1 MKRSRPLVVVLGLAV
16 AGIVMLSWTQ
26 TWFTLRLDADAA
38 VTPTVVADGAAAVP
52 QFTALAIALLALFLA
67 MTIAG
72 RVVRV
77 VLAGIEILLGL
88 GIVVS
93 GVSALSDPVSAA
105 RGAVGEVAGVS
116 DLAAVRRIVTS
127 VHVTAW
133 PAVGIAGGV
142 LAVLLGIVVLVVQ
155 RSWPGPSRK
164 YAATPTTT
172 ATAPKSAPVQRDAIV
187 DWDDLSAGLDP
198 TDPADPVTVAETDP
212 VTVAETDPVAVTET
226 DSRGTVGSDSR
237 RTTDDAHDHEEHREH
252 H

>member
-116 DLAAVRRIVTS
+116 DLGAVRRIVTS
-127 VHVTAW
+127 VDVTAW

-142 LAVLLGIVVLVVQ
+142 LAVLLGVVVLVVQ

-164 YAATPTTT
+164 YAATPT

-198 TDPADPVTVAETDP
+198 TDPADPVTVTEADP
-212 VTVAETDPVAVTET
+212 VPVTET
-226 DSRGTVGSDSR
+226 DSLGTVGSDTR

>member
-1 MKRSRPLVVVLGLAV
+1 MKRTRPLVVVLGLAV
-16 AGIVMLSWTQ
+16 AGIVMLAWTQ
-26 TWFTLRLDADAA
+26 TWFTLRLDAAAA

-105 RGAVGEVAGVS
+105 RGAVGDVAGVS

-172 ATAPKSAPVQRDAIV
+172 APKSVPVERDAIV

-198 TDPADPVTVAETDP
+198 TDPADPVTV
-212 VTVAETDPVAVTET
+212 TET
-226 DSRGTVGSDSR
+226 DSLGTVGSESR

>member
-116 DLAAVRRIVTS
+116 DLGAVRRIVTS
-127 VHVTAW
+127 VDVTAW

-142 LAVLLGIVVLVVQ
+142 LAVLLGVVVLVVQ

-164 YAATPTTT
+164 YAATPT
-172 ATAPKSAPVQRDAIV
+172 ATAPTSAPVQRDAIV

-198 TDPADPVTVAETDP
+198 TDPADPVTVTEADP
-212 VTVAETDPVAVTET
+212 VPVTET
-226 DSRGTVGSDSR
+226 DSLGTVGSDTR

>member
-116 DLAAVRRIVTS
+116 DLGAVRRIVTS
-127 VHVTAW
+127 VDVTAW

-142 LAVLLGIVVLVVQ
+142 LAVLLGVVVLVVQ

-164 YAATPTTT
+164 YAATPT
-172 ATAPKSAPVQRDAIV
+172 ATAPASAPVQRDAIV

-198 TDPADPVTVAETDP
+198 TDPADPVTVTEADP
-212 VTVAETDPVAVTET
+212 VPVTET
-226 DSRGTVGSDSR
+226 DSLGTVGSDTR